1 MDFMPLRLNSS
12 SLTCSICALAAIIL
26 QLVAM
31 ECQKL
36 HMVDS
41 PILFFKEVEPLLTSV
56 EAIWELSHLMSLV
69 CCKLPYLCL
78 LLNDYIVYKFSVING
93 SI

>member
-12 SLTCSICALAAIIL
+12 SLTCPICTMAAIIL

-36 HMVDS
+36 HMVDLPIPGLSMVLKGNTEKICMFNFSRHFKYNCSKS
-41 PILFFKEVEPLLTSV
+41 PGESILLKLCQN
-56 EAIWELSHLMSLV
+56 MS
-69 CCKLPYLCL
+69 
-78 LLNDYIVYKFSVING
+78 G
-93 SI
+93 R

>member
-12 SLTCSICALAAIIL
+12 ILTYSICALAAIIL

-41 PILFFKEVEPLLTSV
+41 PIVPQLSKRLKF
-56 EAIWELSHLMSLV
+56 EAV
-69 CCKLPYLCL
+69 QG
-78 LLNDYIVYKFSVING
+78 D
-93 SI
+93 

>member
-12 SLTCSICALAAIIL
+12 SLTCSICALPAIIL

-41 PILFFKEVEPLLTSV
+41 PVLSV
-56 EAIWELSHLMSLV
+56 QFIICLN
-69 CCKLPYLCL
+69 L
-78 LLNDYIVYKFSVING
+78 LLIEWF
-93 SI
+93 

>member
-1 MDFMPLRLNSS
+1 MDFMPLRLSSS

-31 ECQKL
+31 ECQKF

-41 PILFFKEVEPLLTSV
+41 PVTLEKVKNSTVCKSNEKLVE
-56 EAIWELSHLMSLV
+56 
-69 CCKLPYLCL
+69 
-78 LLNDYIVYKFSVING
+78 F
-93 SI
+93 

>member
-12 SLTCSICALAAIIL
+12 SLTCSICALAVIIL

-36 HMVDS
+36 YMVDLPMKVVGCS
-41 PILFFKEVEPLLTSV
+41 SEIFMTNPERY
-56 EAIWELSHLMSLV
+56 MLV
-69 CCKLPYLCL
+69 
-78 LLNDYIVYKFSVING
+78 FG
-93 SI
+93 

>member
-12 SLTCSICALAAIIL
+12 SFICSICALAAIIL

-36 HMVDS
+36 YMVDS
-41 PILFFKEVEPLLTSV
+41 PILIIDTFNRNIKSTVMEMLSLNFFVH
-56 EAIWELSHLMSLV
+56 IM
-69 CCKLPYLCL
+69 
-78 LLNDYIVYKFSVING
+78 
-93 SI
+93 

>member
-26 QLVAM
+26 QLVAT

-36 HMVDS
+36 HMSDS
-41 PILFFKEVEPLLTSV
+41 PINLHGSLGRSSEIFSLPKLVTRFAIVFKKAAL
-56 EAIWELSHLMSLV
+56 ELMLV
-69 CCKLPYLCL
+69 
-78 LLNDYIVYKFSVING
+78 FR
-93 SI
+93 

>member
-12 SLTCSICALAAIIL
+12 SLTCSICALAAFIL

-31 ECQKL
+31 ENQKL

-41 PILFFKEVEPLLTSV
+41 PIVSLKERARQRFFSLAVYIASLDLGNLLPRNLSETSG
-56 EAIWELSHLMSLV
+56 LHRFQYRM
-69 CCKLPYLCL
+69 
-78 LLNDYIVYKFSVING
+78 F
-93 SI
+93 

>member
-1 MDFMPLRLNSS
+1 MDFIPLMLNSS
-12 SLTCSICALAAIIL
+12 DLTCSICALAAIIL

-41 PILFFKEVEPLLTSV
+41 PILSQNQVKLFREKVDGHLQLLM
-56 EAIWELSHLMSLV
+56 L
-69 CCKLPYLCL
+69 K
-78 LLNDYIVYKFSVING
+78 N
-93 SI
+93 

>member
-1 MDFMPLRLNSS
+1 MIVSGHKLWTNLPWISPLRLKPS
-12 SLTCSICALAAIIL
+12 SLTCSICALAAIIP

-41 PILFFKEVEPLLTSV
+41 PCQLANLPPGHPLKALQ
-56 EAIWELSHLMSLV
+56 
-69 CCKLPYLCL
+69 
-78 LLNDYIVYKFSVING
+78 
-93 SI
+93 

>member
-1 MDFMPLRLNSS
+1 MDFMPLRLNSF
-12 SLTCSICALAAIIL
+12 SLTCSICAMAAIIL

-41 PILFFKEVEPLLTSV
+41 PIVFKYGKTFHLQHLHYAREPQMIRVRNEYLNLLV
-56 EAIWELSHLMSLV
+56 
-69 CCKLPYLCL
+69 
-78 LLNDYIVYKFSVING
+78 
-93 SI
+93 

>member
-1 MDFMPLRLNSS
+1 MDFIPLRLNSS

-31 ECQKL
+31 GCQKL

-41 PILFFKEVEPLLTSV
+41 PIAIFTMAVNFAMLHHDVSACAGDVSMGISIFLTS
-56 EAIWELSHLMSLV
+56 
-69 CCKLPYLCL
+69 
-78 LLNDYIVYKFSVING
+78 
-93 SI
+93 